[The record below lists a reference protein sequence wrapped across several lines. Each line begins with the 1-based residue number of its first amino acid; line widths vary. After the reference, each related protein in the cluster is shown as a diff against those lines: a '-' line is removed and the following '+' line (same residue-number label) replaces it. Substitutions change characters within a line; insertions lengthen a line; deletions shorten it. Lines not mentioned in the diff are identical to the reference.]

1 MDPSSSEKK
10 MATRKKNESS
20 FESSLKELEEV
31 VQSLESSQVNLEE
44 HLKLYEKGVTLIHL
58 CQSTLKDAEKRI
70 ELLTGV
76 DESGNARLE
85 KFGHESTVKKEEK
98 GLFSMED

>member
-1 MDPSSSEKK
+1 
-10 MATRKKNESS
+10 MASKKKNESS

-44 HLKLYEKGVTLIHL
+44 HLKLYEKGVTLIHQ
-58 CQSTLKDAEKRI
+58 CQSTLKQAEKKI
-70 ELLTGV
+70 ELLAGM
-76 DESGNARLE
+76 DGSGNARLE
-85 KFGHESTVKKEEK
+85 KFEHESRVKKEEK

>member
-1 MDPSSSEKK
+1 

-58 CQSTLKDAEKRI
+58 CQS
-70 ELLTGV
+70 
-76 DESGNARLE
+76 
-85 KFGHESTVKKEEK
+85 
-98 GLFSMED
+98 